1 MGISYSTLYF
11 LGQEIKKKRKTNTL
25 LELWKIAQQAYEITI
40 WLFLGCFFFLCEL
53 SEANYSQHLL
63 KDYS

>member
-40 WLFLGCFFFLCEL
+40 WLFLGCFFFYVSCQKQIILNIC
-53 SEANYSQHLL
+53 
-63 KDYS
+63 